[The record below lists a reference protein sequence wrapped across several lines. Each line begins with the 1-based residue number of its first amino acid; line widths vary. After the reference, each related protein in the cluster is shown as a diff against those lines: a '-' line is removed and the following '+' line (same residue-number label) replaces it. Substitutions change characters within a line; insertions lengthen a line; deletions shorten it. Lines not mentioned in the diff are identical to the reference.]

1 MSDYW
6 GQRIAD
12 SQNKLTGKNIKQ
24 TEKQLRRYY
33 ARTMESVISSFESTY
48 EKLQNTIAEGRT
60 PTAADLYNLDKY
72 WLLQSQLRNELQRLG
87 DRQAVLMS
95 KNFEL

>member
-6 GQRIAD
+6 GKRIAD

-33 ARTMESVISSFESTY
+33 ARTMESVISS
-48 EKLQNTIAEGRT
+48 L
-60 PTAADLYNLDKY
+60 NLHMRNFKT
-72 WLLQSQLRNELQRLG
+72 QLRRAAHQPPPIYTILISIGCYKAN
-87 DRQAVLMS
+87 
-95 KNFEL
+95 